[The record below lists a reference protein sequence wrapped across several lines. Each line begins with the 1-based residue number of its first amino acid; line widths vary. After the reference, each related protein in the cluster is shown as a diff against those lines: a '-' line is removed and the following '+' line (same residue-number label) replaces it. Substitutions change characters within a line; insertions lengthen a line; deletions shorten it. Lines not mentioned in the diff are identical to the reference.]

1 MRQIQ
6 ATDIFALARVLNAI
20 GIKEE
25 VKKVAMQAN
34 SIQDLSESDIGFD
47 FIFSIFEKAT
57 QKKAEKELFEFFA
70 NIFEE
75 DVETVKKLDPVD
87 FIDRILEAADVEKWK
102 AFFSRAV
109 KLMK

>member
-6 ATDIFALARVLNAI
+6 ATDIFALARLLNAI

-25 VKKVAMQAN
+25 VKKIAMQAN
-34 SIQDLSESDIGFD
+34 SIQDLNQSDVGFD
-47 FIFSIFEKAT
+47 FLFGIFEKAI
-57 QKKAEKELFEFFA
+57 QKKAEKELFEFFS

-75 DVETVKKLDPVD
+75 DVETVKRLEPVE
-87 FIDRILEAADVEKWK
+87 FIDRILEAADIEKWK
-102 AFFSRAV
+102 AFFSRAA